1 MCAFALLQE
10 HAQGFHRLISC
21 TNIAATTKLQGRL
34 VHTPGRGWHG
44 SKCHYENKAVA
55 FRWLPFGLW
64 CADAVRLHTD
74 YPSNR
79 IARCCQHTRH
89 PGDVAALS
97 VSIRPGNGSLNGA
110 RLIDSPSDTST
121 QFPHPES
128 GARFG
133 SPSQNGLR
141 VFGSYA
147 TV

>member
-1 MCAFALLQE
+1 MPLLCFKSTRKVSIVSSAVQILLLPLSYRAGWCTLPVAAGTDQNVITKIKPLRSGGCRSGCGVLTPYGCTLIIRAIAS
-10 HAQGFHRLISC
+10 HA
-21 TNIAATTKLQGRL
+21 AAS
-34 VHTPGRGWHG
+34 TPDTPR
-44 SKCHYENKAVA
+44 
-55 FRWLPFGLW
+55 
-64 CADAVRLHTD
+64 
-74 YPSNR
+74 
-79 IARCCQHTRH
+79 
-89 PGDVAALS
+89 DVAALS